1 MWRSRSSEE
10 VSGKIASEMLPFLG
24 SYADILMEGNLA
36 AFFLNVI
43 NFRRFCGEIVPKLN
57 YYF

>member
-1 MWRSRSSEE
+1 MWRSRSNEE

-36 AFFLNVI
+36 SFLLNMI
-43 NFRRFCGEIVPKLN
+43 TFRRFCCEIVPKLN
-57 YYF
+57 Y